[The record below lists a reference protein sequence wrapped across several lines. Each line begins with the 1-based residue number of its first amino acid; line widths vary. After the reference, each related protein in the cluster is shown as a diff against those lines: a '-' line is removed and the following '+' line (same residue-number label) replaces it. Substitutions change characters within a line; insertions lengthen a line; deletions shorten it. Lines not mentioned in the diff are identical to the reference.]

1 MSYAGTSNDDE
12 EEASNVVES
21 SDTYNSFFP
30 ATRHEFQKTRKLDSF
45 HNSIGTWRKKERMKT
60 VRVALVLCLNIGTDP
75 PDVVKTSPC
84 ARDECWIKT
93 SVLPPTKA
101 LRQVGETLRQ
111 QYERWQKR
119 ALYKLSLDPTL
130 DDVKKVCL
138 SLRHSAKS
146 ERVLFHY
153 NGHGVPKPTPNGE
166 IWVFNKGYTQYIP
179 LAVENLQSWLGQPA
193 MYVFDCS
200 GASILKS
207 FFQDFNSSQMN
218 MNNSNFGIP
227 LNEERNQPVNDVF
240 STSENM
246 NNFTSKKHHPAGV
259 IALFATGANT
269 WLPTNPEFP
278 ADIFTACLTTPLKI
292 ALRWFLKRNPL
303 STHSVTLEMLDNIP
317 GHLQERKTP
326 LGELNWIFTAVTD
339 TIAWNVLPR
348 NEFQRLF
355 RQDLLVASLFRNFL
369 LAERIMT
376 SLNCPPSSIP
386 SLPPTAQHHLWY
398 SWDLAVESCL

>member
-1 MSYAGTSNDDE
+1 
-12 EEASNVVES
+12 
-21 SDTYNSFFP
+21 
-30 ATRHEFQKTRKLDSF
+30 
-45 HNSIGTWRKKERMKT
+45 
-60 VRVALVLCLNIGTDP
+60 
-75 PDVVKTSPC
+75 
-84 ARDECWIKT
+84 
-93 SVLPPTKA
+93 
-101 LRQVGETLRQ
+101 
-111 QYERWQKR
+111 
-119 ALYKLSLDPTL
+119 
-130 DDVKKVCL
+130 
-138 SLRHSAKS
+138 
-146 ERVLFHY
+146 
-153 NGHGVPKPTPNGE
+153 
-166 IWVFNKGYTQYIP
+166 
-179 LAVENLQSWLGQPA
+179 
-193 MYVFDCS
+193 
-200 GASILKS
+200 
-207 FFQDFNSSQMN
+207 
-218 MNNSNFGIP
+218 
-227 LNEERNQPVNDVF
+227 
-240 STSENM
+240 M

-386 SLPPTAQHHLWY
+386 SLPPTAQHHLWDA
-398 SWDLAVESCL
+398 WDLAVETCLSQLPSLLRVREAPINSSHFQKQNESARSSPPIQQVVKTFRHSSFFTEQLTAFEVWLEYASEEKRPPEQLPIILQFCSVRCIALEHWFYWQTSGSWSMGCGSCIVSWHISICLGSTKLCN

>member
-1 MSYAGTSNDDE
+1 MVYQSQ
-12 EEASNVVES
+12 
-21 SDTYNSFFP
+21 P
-30 ATRHEFQKTRKLDSF
+30 K
-45 HNSIGTWRKKERMKT
+45 M
-60 VRVALVLCLNIGTDP
+60 
-75 PDVVKTSPC
+75 VK
-84 ARDECWIKT
+84 
-93 SVLPPTKA
+93 
-101 LRQVGETLRQ
+101 
-111 QYERWQKR
+111 
-119 ALYKLSLDPTL
+119 
-130 DDVKKVCL
+130 
-138 SLRHSAKS
+138 
-146 ERVLFHY
+146 
-153 NGHGVPKPTPNGE
+153 

-207 FFQDFNSSQMN
+207 FFQDFNSNQMN
-218 MNNSNFGIP
+218 MNNSNFGIAMK
-227 LNEERNQPVNDVF
+227 EERNQPVNDVF
-240 STSENM
+240 SASENI
-246 NNFTSKKHHPAGV
+246 NNFTGKKKHHPAGV

-355 RQDLLVASLFRNFL
+355 RQDLLVASLFRNFCWPN
-369 LAERIMT
+369 A
-376 SLNCPPSSIP
+376 
-386 SLPPTAQHHLWY
+386 
-398 SWDLAVESCL
+398 

>member
-1 MSYAGTSNDDE
+1 
-12 EEASNVVES
+12 
-21 SDTYNSFFP
+21 
-30 ATRHEFQKTRKLDSF
+30 
-45 HNSIGTWRKKERMKT
+45 MKT

-153 NGHGVPKPTPNGE
+153 NGHGVPKPTQNGE

-207 FFQDFNSSQMN
+207 FFQDFNSNQMN
-218 MNNSNFGIP
+218 MNNSNFGIAM
-227 LNEERNQPVNDVF
+227 NEERNQPVNDVF
-240 STSENM
+240 STSENL
-246 NNFTSKKHHPAGV
+246 NNFTGKKP
-259 IALFATGANT
+259 IQ
-269 WLPTNPEFP
+269 
-278 ADIFTACLTTPLKI
+278 
-292 ALRWFLKRNPL
+292 
-303 STHSVTLEMLDNIP
+303 LE
-317 GHLQERKTP
+317 
-326 LGELNWIFTAVTD
+326 
-339 TIAWNVLPR
+339 
-348 NEFQRLF
+348 
-355 RQDLLVASLFRNFL
+355 
-369 LAERIMT
+369 
-376 SLNCPPSSIP
+376 
-386 SLPPTAQHHLWY
+386 
-398 SWDLAVESCL
+398 